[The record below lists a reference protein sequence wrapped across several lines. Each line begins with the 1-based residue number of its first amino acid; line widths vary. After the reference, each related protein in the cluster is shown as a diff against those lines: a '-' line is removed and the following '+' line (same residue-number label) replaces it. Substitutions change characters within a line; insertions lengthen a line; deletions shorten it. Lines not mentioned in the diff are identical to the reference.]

1 MDPKPALEAKLPPLD
16 PAFLRQCL
24 GNLFQ
29 GVEGTSLRH
38 LKRKARL
45 AAMPDEV
52 LSAIVRET
60 ESSPEER
67 KTLIESG
74 AWIVENRLGMT
85 QWMPEL
91 TFAAATIAIGYRHYT
106 AAGQLD
112 ELIELRKKELAERR
126 QQNPTPPDAPKP
138 PAN

>member
-1 MDPKPALEAKLPPLD
+1 M
-16 PAFLRQCL
+16 
-24 GNLFQ
+24 
-29 GVEGTSLRH
+29 
-38 LKRKARL
+38 
-45 AAMPDEV
+45 
-52 LSAIVRET
+52 SAIVRET

-91 TFAAATIAIGYRHYT
+91 TFAAATIAIGYRHYS
-106 AAGQLD
+106 AIGQLG
-112 ELIELRKKELAERR
+112 ELIELRKKEMAERR
-126 QQNPTPPDAPKP
+126 QQNPVPDAPKP